1 MFSRN
6 VARMPPAFK
15 SYRRF
20 SPAPGGE
27 LRPAVQTRI
36 DPLVERLPPLVVAAI
51 VPMRAAHPGQAV
63 ALFSHDAAIRSAV
76 AYFGGVP
83 LALFLRI
90 EIRPASI
97 SSGRF
102 SGGSLPI
109 LGVNDTGELYA

>member
-6 VARMPPAFK
+6 VARISPAFN
-15 SYRRF
+15 YRRF

-36 DPLVERLPPLVVAAI
+36 VAAT

-63 ALFSHDAAIRSAV
+63 ALFSHGDAIRSVAIRSAV

-83 LALFLRI
+83 LALVLRI

-109 LGVNDTGELYA
+109 LGVSDTGELYA